1 MQDSPV
7 PHELLE
13 GVIRFLRD
21 TALPRLDG
29 RAAYDSRIAASLLA
43 TVQRQLARPAARD
56 EAERDSLRA
65 LLDSNAS
72 DLAVLNGLLCERI
85 ESDALALD
93 DPGLVDHLWRVTL
106 DKVAVD
112 QPNYSTYQRVI
123 GR

>member
-29 RAAYDSRIAASLLA
+29 RAAY
-43 TVQRQLARPAARD
+43 Q
-56 EAERDSLRA
+56 
-65 LLDSNAS
+65 
-72 DLAVLNGLLCERI
+72 
-85 ESDALALD
+85 
-93 DPGLVDHLWRVTL
+93 RVT
-106 DKVAVD
+106 
-112 QPNYSTYQRVI
+112 